1 MLSIGKMV
9 ARSEDYYLQS
19 VANGREEYYTGS
31 GEAPGYWLG
40 RGAERLELSGQ
51 VAPADLRAVLAGVSP
66 RGEILNAGRVAEA
79 HRVAGFDLTFSAP
92 KSVSL
97 LYGLSDPD
105 VSRTVRAIHTDAVSQ
120 ALGYLERRALRLR
133 RGAGG
138 EQRVEAD
145 GLVAAAFMHRTS
157 RAGDPQLHTHVL
169 VANVAQGMDD
179 TWSAPDGR
187 LIYFHARTAGFLYEA
202 ALRAGLT
209 KSLGVAFGPVSRGIA
224 ELDGVP
230 KTLLR
235 SFSTRRREI
244 ERHLA
249 QVGEYS
255 AKAAQVAVLA
265 TRAPKETARE
275 LANGPGLRKRWLD
288 QAADLGFADLG
299 RGVTVL
305 DGLLGA
311 RMWSPPSGARIAEV
325 VDQVIGPAGLTA
337 GAAAFERRDV
347 VRALADALSEGA
359 PVELVESMAEAALA
373 RPEVAA
379 LASVGRGGEL
389 RHTTLDLLEV
399 ERRLLREIAESQ
411 GAGVGTVSADTLAT
425 ALCRFPLLAP
435 EQVDMVRRLVTS
447 GHGTEAVVGK
457 AGSGKTLAL
466 AAAHSAWEAHGS
478 RVIGTALSARAAR
491 GLHDGAGMASDTL
504 ARLLKGLTNGTVEL
518 STHDVV
524 VLDEAG
530 MVGTRDLAALIDAT
544 GRAGAKAVLVGDPRQ
559 LPEIAAG
566 GAFAAIVGRIGSIE
580 LTENRRQNQA
590 WERSALD
597 ALRVGRAGLALASYD
612 DAGRIHLAPT
622 MAQAREQL
630 VESWLHSHLAAEDA
644 VMMALTRGEVGALND
659 AARAA
664 LHLRK
669 RLGPDV
675 LEVGETGFAVGDKVV
690 CLRNDRRIG
699 VVNGTVGTV
708 QGVWHGGLAITT
720 AEGPRHLPPRYLD
733 DDHLSHAYA
742 LTVHKAQGLT
752 VERAFVLA
760 TESLTQE
767 AGYVAMSRARSGTEL
782 FVPVDGSGE
791 DLPGHDL
798 RHQSDDPMARTVR
811 RLGTSG
817 AKQLALSELATPA
830 EHVAGD
836 DRTALERS
844 VYREEPQIGGGDG
857 TPKDD
862 PAPAGAEAR
871 QRQRASHD
879 AMTLALKTREAI
891 EAERDRG
898 WTTTPTELD
907 RSRGRGR

>member
-1 MLSIGKMV
+1 VLSIGKMV

-40 RGAERLELSGQ
+40 RGAQLLELSGQ
-51 VAPADLRAVLAGVSP
+51 VAPDDLRAVLAGISP
-66 RGEILNAGRVAEA
+66 RGEILNAGRVAEG

-105 VSRTVRAIHTDAVSQ
+105 VSRTVRAVHADAVAQ

-138 EQRVEAD
+138 EQRVGAE

-169 VANVAQGMDD
+169 VANVAEGTDG
-179 TWSAPDGR
+179 TWSAPDAR

-202 ALRAGLT
+202 VLRAGLT
-209 KSLGVAFGPVSRGIA
+209 RALGVAFGPVNRGIA

-235 SFSTRRREI
+235 AFSTRRRQI

-249 QVGEYS
+249 QVEEHS

-265 TRAPKETARE
+265 TRTPKESFTE
-275 LANGPGLRKRWLD
+275 LSNGPGLRRRWLE
-288 QAADLGFADLG
+288 QAADLGFADIE
-299 RGVTVL
+299 RRTTVF
-305 DGLLGA
+305 DRLLGA
-311 RMWSPPSGARIAEV
+311 AVWSPPDAARAAELV
-325 VDQVIGPAGLTA
+325 AQVIGPEGLTA

-347 VRALADALSEGA
+347 VRGLADALGEGA
-359 PVELVESMAEAALA
+359 SVELVESMAESVLA

-389 RHTTLDLLEV
+389 RHTTLDLLDI
-399 ERRLLREIAESQ
+399 ERRLLRDVARTQSA
-411 GAGVGTVSADTLAT
+411 GASTVSANALAS
-425 ALCRFPLLAP
+425 ALRRFPLLAL
-435 EQVDMVRRLVTS
+435 EQVEMVEQLVTS
-447 GHGTEAVVGK
+447 GHGTQAVVGK

-466 AAAHSAWEAHGS
+466 AAARTLWEAEGS
-478 RVIGTALSARAAR
+478 KVIGTALSARAAR
-491 GLHDGAGMASDTL
+491 GLHEGAGIASDTL

-518 STHDVV
+518 SPHDVV

-530 MVGTRDLAALIDAT
+530 MVGTRDLAALIAAT
-544 GRAGAKAVLVGDPRQ
+544 ERADAKAVLVGDPRQ

-580 LTENRRQNQA
+580 LTENRRQHQA

-597 ALRVGRAGLALASYD
+597 ALRVGRAGLALTSYD
-612 DAGRIHLAPT
+612 DAGRVHLAPT

-644 VMMALTRGEVGALND
+644 VMMALTRSEVEALND
-659 AARAA
+659 TARAA
-664 LHLRK
+664 LRRLN

-708 QGVWHGGLAITT
+708 ESVRLGGLAITT
-720 AEGPRHLPPRYLD
+720 AEGLRHLPQRYLED
-733 DDHLSHAYA
+733 GHLSHGYA

-752 VERAFVLA
+752 VERAYVLA

-782 FVPVDGSGE
+782 FVPVDASGE
-791 DLPGHDL
+791 DPPGHNL
-798 RHQSDDPMARTVR
+798 RRQGDDPMARTVR

-817 AKQLALSELATPA
+817 AKQLALSELATTA
-830 EHVAGD
+830 AHVAGD
-836 DRTALERS
+836 HTTALERS

-857 TPKDD
+857 NPSDD
-862 PAPAGAEAR
+862 PAPAGAETW
-871 QRQRASHD
+871 QRHRASGD
-879 AMTLALKTREAI
+879 AMTLSLKTREAI

-898 WTTTPTELD
+898 GMTTPTELD